1 MIADDE
7 NLILNTTA
15 RAIDEHTPK
24 ELPRGHLGFSQIG
37 KPDDRALWLQ
47 FRWSLPDDPEPRV
60 RRIFRLGHA
69 LEAEIIE
76 LLSRIPG
83 VTVHDRDPQTG
94 QQFRF
99 EYLGGHF
106 SGSMDGCIKGIPE
119 APNTWHVLEIKTVN
133 AKRFQELTKSGVET
147 WSPEYFAQMQCYMG
161 ASGMERALFVAYNK
175 DTSEIYTERV
185 KASRMEFD
193 GYLAKAERI
202 ISATEPPA
210 SIYSG
215 PDAIEAKKNGA
226 THPVYWGKE
235 LPAPNCRNC
244 RHVRIMPGQWACPP
258 QGLERLTIEQ
268 QRTGC
273 PCHNYLVTLM
283 PESTMVQEYSDCVE
297 YRAGT
302 SVFWNAAEGAGAFT
316 EPVYSSKELHHMS
329 RSGLA
334 AELADPVIS
343 RIRGEFSAEIVG
355 SERNGA

>member
-1 MIADDE
+1 MIADEE

-24 ELPRGHLGFSQIG
+24 ELSRGHLGISQIG

-60 RRIFRLGHA
+60 RRIFRMGHA

-76 LLSRIPG
+76 LLSCIPG

-94 QQFRF
+94 KQFRF

-133 AKRFQELTKSGVET
+133 AKRFKELCKVGVEA
-147 WSPEYFAQMQCYMG
+147 WSIEYFAQMQCYMA

-175 DTSEIYTERV
+175 DTSEIYTERC
-185 KASRMEFD
+185 KASKMEFD

-202 ISATEPPA
+202 IEATEPPA

-215 PDAIEAKKNGA
+215 PEDFEAKKHGA

-244 RHVRIMPGQWACPP
+244 RHARVMPSWAC
-258 QGLERLTIEQ
+258 QFHGLERMSIEQ
-268 QRTGC
+268 QRKGC
-273 PCHNYLVTLM
+273 DSHNYLPSLM
-283 PESTMVQEYSDCVE
+283 PESVMVREYSDCVE
-297 YRAGT
+297 YRCGT
-302 SVFWNAAEGAGAFT
+302 SVFWNALEGAGAFT
-316 EPVYSSKELHHMS
+316 DPVYSSKELHHMS
-329 RSGLA
+329 RFGLGA
-334 AELADPVIS
+334 ALADPVIS
-343 RIRGEFSAEIVG
+343 GIRGEFRAEVVG
-355 SERNGA
+355 SEAA